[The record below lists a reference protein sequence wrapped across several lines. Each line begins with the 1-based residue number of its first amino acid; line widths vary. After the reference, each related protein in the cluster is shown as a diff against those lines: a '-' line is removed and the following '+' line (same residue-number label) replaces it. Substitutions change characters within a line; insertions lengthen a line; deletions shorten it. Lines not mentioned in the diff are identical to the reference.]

1 MKLKIITT
9 TNIFNLIKEGDAL
22 TIPTNG
28 IVKQNGELIMG
39 AGFAKEINSKA
50 KEEIAK
56 YLGKKVLQYG
66 NNVYYTGLYKG
77 VYFILISYKSE
88 L

>member
-28 IVKQNGELIMG
+28 IVKQNGELIM
-39 AGFAKEINSKA
+39 EQD
-50 KEEIAK
+50 
-56 YLGKKVLQYG
+56 LQKKLIV
-66 NNVYYTGLYKG
+66 GLRRR
-77 VYFILISYKSE
+77 
-88 L
+88 